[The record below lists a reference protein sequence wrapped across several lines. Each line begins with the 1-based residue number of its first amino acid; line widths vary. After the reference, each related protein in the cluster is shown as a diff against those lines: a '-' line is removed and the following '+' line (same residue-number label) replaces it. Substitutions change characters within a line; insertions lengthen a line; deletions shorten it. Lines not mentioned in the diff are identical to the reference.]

1 MTQQTEME
9 IAGVKFKGGKIFLVL
24 TALTT
29 VGGGLWAGFEFYK
42 DYMDMKAIIQTID
55 TDAIEARNKQL
66 DIKLEQA
73 IDYTRDIK
81 TGLRDDILGI
91 EKQVDRMEDK
101 LRKSEEIQRGII
113 QNAEERFE
121 NKRDA
126 LQNDY
131 NQSANRL
138 KEQST
143 QRSDDITAQVKRDM
157 KELEL
162 RLNKRLQ
169 RALDNPL
176 ANQISICMKNTNKK
190 VVEINLGWEKQS
202 APAVKKTTIK
212 SYMARQIATQ
222 PSKPTNKKQQL

>member
-1 MTQQTEME
+1 MGITFTSQSCLDTGFGVVEVVKSFIIACESFGIKNLFNEIEKLGTIKIVPNPAVNSIMQQTEME

-101 LRKSEEIQRGII
+101 LRKSEEIQRSII

-131 NQSANRL
+131 DKKAGDL
-138 KEQST
+138 
-143 QRSDDITAQVKRDM
+143 RDRTDQ
-157 KELEL
+157 KIKDVED
-162 RLNKRLQ
+162 RLNTRLQ
-169 RALDNPL
+169 KALDNPL
-176 ANQISICMKNTNKK
+176 AK
-190 VVEINLGWEKQS
+190 
-202 APAVKKTTIK
+202 
-212 SYMARQIATQ
+212 
-222 PSKPTNKKQQL
+222 

>member
-126 LQNDY
+126 LQNDC

-143 QRSDDITAQVKRDM
+143 QRSDDITAQVKREM

-176 ANQISICMKNTNKK
+176 AN
-190 VVEINLGWEKQS
+190 
-202 APAVKKTTIK
+202 
-212 SYMARQIATQ
+212 
-222 PSKPTNKKQQL
+222 

>member
-1 MTQQTEME
+1 MSEQTEME
-9 IAGVKFKGGKIFLVL
+9 IAGIKFKGGKIFLVL

-29 VGGGLWAGFEFYK
+29 IGGSLWAGFEFYK

-81 TGLRDDILGI
+81 TGLRDDKLGI

-101 LRKSEEIQRGII
+101 LRKSEEIQRSII

-131 NQSANRL
+131 DDKASRL
-138 KEQST
+138 KDST
-143 QRSDDITAQVKRDM
+143 DDKIKDLESRITK
-157 KELEL
+157 K
-162 RLNKRLQ
+162 LQ

-176 ANQISICMKNTNKK
+176 AN
-190 VVEINLGWEKQS
+190 
-202 APAVKKTTIK
+202 
-212 SYMARQIATQ
+212 
-222 PSKPTNKKQQL
+222 

>member
-1 MTQQTEME
+1 MTKQTEIE
-9 IAGVKFKGGKIFLVL
+9 VAGVKFKGGKIFLVL

-29 VGGGLWAGFEFYK
+29 LGGGLWGGFEFYK
-42 DYMDMKAIIQTID
+42 DYMDMKEVIQNID
-55 TDAIEARNKQL
+55 TKEIESKIKQL

-81 TGLRDDILGI
+81 NGLKEDILNI

-101 LRKSEEIQRGII
+101 LRKSEEIQRSII

-131 NQSANRL
+131 DNSANRL
-138 KEQST
+138 QEQNT
-143 QRSDDITAQVKRDM
+143 QRANDLIKKVERDL

-176 ANQISICMKNTNKK
+176 AQ
-190 VVEINLGWEKQS
+190 
-202 APAVKKTTIK
+202 
-212 SYMARQIATQ
+212 
-222 PSKPTNKKQQL
+222 

>member
-1 MTQQTEME
+1 MTQQTEIE
-9 IAGVKFKGGKIFLVL
+9 VAGVKFKGGKIFLVL

-101 LRKSEEIQRGII
+101 LRKSEEIQRNII

-143 QRSDDITAQVKRDM
+143 QRSDDITAQVKREM

-176 ANQISICMKNTNKK
+176 AN
-190 VVEINLGWEKQS
+190 
-202 APAVKKTTIK
+202 
-212 SYMARQIATQ
+212 
-222 PSKPTNKKQQL
+222 

>member
-1 MTQQTEME
+1 MTQQTEIE
-9 IAGVKFKGGKIFLVL
+9 VAGVKFKGGKIFLVL

-55 TDAIEARNKQL
+55 TDEIESKNKQL

-81 TGLRDDILGI
+81 NGLKADILNI

-101 LRKSEEIQRGII
+101 LRKSEEIQRKVI

-121 NKRDA
+121 NKRDS

-131 NQSANRL
+131 DNKANRL
-138 KEQST
+138 QEQNT
-143 QRSDDITAQVKRDM
+143 QRADDLTAKVTRDL
-157 KELEL
+157 KELEA

-176 ANQISICMKNTNKK
+176 AN
-190 VVEINLGWEKQS
+190 
-202 APAVKKTTIK
+202 
-212 SYMARQIATQ
+212 
-222 PSKPTNKKQQL
+222 

>member
-1 MTQQTEME
+1 MTEQTEIE
-9 IAGVKFKGGKIFLVL
+9 VAGVKFKGGKIFLVL

-29 VGGGLWAGFEFYK
+29 LGGGLWGGFEFYK
-42 DYMDMKAIIQTID
+42 DYMDMKEVIQNID
-55 TDAIEARNKQL
+55 TKEIESKNKQL

-81 TGLRDDILGI
+81 NGLKEDILNI

-101 LRKSEEIQRGII
+101 LRKSEEIQRTVI

-131 NQSANRL
+131 DKSSNRL
-138 KEQST
+138 QEQNT
-143 QRSDDITAQVKRDM
+143 QRADDLIKKVERDL

-176 ANQISICMKNTNKK
+176 AQ
-190 VVEINLGWEKQS
+190 
-202 APAVKKTTIK
+202 
-212 SYMARQIATQ
+212 
-222 PSKPTNKKQQL
+222 

>member
-176 ANQISICMKNTNKK
+176 SN
-190 VVEINLGWEKQS
+190 
-202 APAVKKTTIK
+202 
-212 SYMARQIATQ
+212 
-222 PSKPTNKKQQL
+222 

>member
-1 MTQQTEME
+1 MSEQTEME
-9 IAGVKFKGGKIFLVL
+9 IAGIKFKGGKIFLVL

-29 VGGGLWAGFEFYK
+29 IGGSLWAGFEFYK

-55 TDAIEARNKQL
+55 TDEIEARNKQL

-101 LRKSEEIQRGII
+101 LRKSEEIQRSII

-131 NQSANRL
+131 DDKASRL
-138 KEQST
+138 KDST
-143 QRSDDITAQVKRDM
+143 DDKIKDLESRITK
-157 KELEL
+157 K
-162 RLNKRLQ
+162 LQ

-176 ANQISICMKNTNKK
+176 AN
-190 VVEINLGWEKQS
+190 
-202 APAVKKTTIK
+202 
-212 SYMARQIATQ
+212 
-222 PSKPTNKKQQL
+222 

>member
-1 MTQQTEME
+1 MTQQTEIE
-9 IAGVKFKGGKIFLVL
+9 VAGVKFKGGKIFLVL

-29 VGGGLWAGFEFYK
+29 VGGGLWGGFEFYK
-42 DYMDMKAIIQTID
+42 DYMDMKEIIQNID

-81 TGLRDDILGI
+81 NGLKQDILNI

-101 LRKSEEIQRGII
+101 LRKSEEIQRNTI

-121 NKRDA
+121 NKRDS

-131 NQSANRL
+131 DNKANRL
-138 KEQST
+138 QEQNT
-143 QRSDDITAQVKRDM
+143 QRADDLTAKVNRDL
-157 KELEL
+157 KELEA

-176 ANQISICMKNTNKK
+176 AQ
-190 VVEINLGWEKQS
+190 
-202 APAVKKTTIK
+202 
-212 SYMARQIATQ
+212 
-222 PSKPTNKKQQL
+222 

>member
-1 MTQQTEME
+1 MTKQTEIE
-9 IAGVKFKGGKIFLVL
+9 VAGVKFKGGKIFLVL

-29 VGGGLWAGFEFYK
+29 LGGGLWGGFEFYK
-42 DYMDMKAIIQTID
+42 DYMDMKEVIQNID
-55 TDAIEARNKQL
+55 TKEIESKNKQL

-81 TGLRDDILGI
+81 NGLKADILNI

-101 LRKSEEIQRGII
+101 LRKSEEIQRTVI

-131 NQSANRL
+131 DKSSNRL
-138 KEQST
+138 QEQNT
-143 QRSDDITAQVKRDM
+143 QRADDLIKKVERDL

-176 ANQISICMKNTNKK
+176 AQ
-190 VVEINLGWEKQS
+190 
-202 APAVKKTTIK
+202 
-212 SYMARQIATQ
+212 
-222 PSKPTNKKQQL
+222 

>member
-1 MTQQTEME
+1 MTEQTEIE
-9 IAGVKFKGGKIFLVL
+9 VAGVKFKGGKIFLVL

-29 VGGGLWAGFEFYK
+29 LGGGLWGGFEFYK
-42 DYMDMKAIIQTID
+42 DYMDMKEIIQNID
-55 TDAIEARNKQL
+55 TKEIESKNKQL

-81 TGLRDDILGI
+81 NGLKADILNI

-101 LRKSEEIQRGII
+101 LRKSEEIQRTVI

-131 NQSANRL
+131 DKSSNRL
-138 KEQST
+138 QEQNT
-143 QRSDDITAQVKRDM
+143 QRADDLIKKVERDL

-176 ANQISICMKNTNKK
+176 AQ
-190 VVEINLGWEKQS
+190 
-202 APAVKKTTIK
+202 
-212 SYMARQIATQ
+212 
-222 PSKPTNKKQQL
+222 

>member
-1 MTQQTEME
+1 MTEQTEIE
-9 IAGVKFKGGKIFLVL
+9 VAGVKFKGGKIFLVL

-29 VGGGLWAGFEFYK
+29 LGGGLWGGFEFYK
-42 DYMDMKAIIQTID
+42 DYMDMKEVIQNID
-55 TDAIEARNKQL
+55 TKEIESKNKQL

-81 TGLRDDILGI
+81 NGLKADILNI

-101 LRKSEEIQRGII
+101 LRKSEEIQRTVI

-131 NQSANRL
+131 DKSSNRL
-138 KEQST
+138 QEQNT
-143 QRSDDITAQVKRDM
+143 QRADDLIKKVERDL

-176 ANQISICMKNTNKK
+176 AQ
-190 VVEINLGWEKQS
+190 
-202 APAVKKTTIK
+202 
-212 SYMARQIATQ
+212 
-222 PSKPTNKKQQL
+222 

>member
-1 MTQQTEME
+1 MTQQTEIE
-9 IAGVKFKGGKIFLVL
+9 VAGVKFKGGKIFLVL

-29 VGGGLWAGFEFYK
+29 VGGGLWGGFEFYK
-42 DYMDMKAIIQTID
+42 DYMDMKEIIQNID
-55 TDAIEARNKQL
+55 TDEIESKNKQL

-81 TGLRDDILGI
+81 NGLKEDILNI

-101 LRKSEEIQRGII
+101 LRKSEEIQRKVI

-121 NKRDA
+121 NKRDS

-131 NQSANRL
+131 DNKANRL
-138 KEQST
+138 QEQNT
-143 QRSDDITAQVKRDM
+143 QRADDLTAKVTRDL
-157 KELEL
+157 KELEA

-176 ANQISICMKNTNKK
+176 AQ
-190 VVEINLGWEKQS
+190 
-202 APAVKKTTIK
+202 
-212 SYMARQIATQ
+212 
-222 PSKPTNKKQQL
+222 

>member
-1 MTQQTEME
+1 MTKQTEIE
-9 IAGVKFKGGKIFLVL
+9 VAGVKFKGGKIFLVL

-29 VGGGLWAGFEFYK
+29 LGGGLWGGFEFYK
-42 DYMDMKAIIQTID
+42 DYMDMKEVIQNID
-55 TDAIEARNKQL
+55 TKEIESKNKQL

-81 TGLRDDILGI
+81 NGLKEDILNI

-101 LRKSEEIQRGII
+101 LRKSEEIQRSII

-131 NQSANRL
+131 DNSANRL
-138 KEQST
+138 QEQNT
-143 QRSDDITAQVKRDM
+143 QRANDLIKKVERDL

-176 ANQISICMKNTNKK
+176 AQ
-190 VVEINLGWEKQS
+190 
-202 APAVKKTTIK
+202 
-212 SYMARQIATQ
+212 
-222 PSKPTNKKQQL
+222 

>member
-1 MTQQTEME
+1 MSEQTEME
-9 IAGVKFKGGKIFLVL
+9 IAGVKFKGGKIFIVL

-29 VGGGLWAGFEFYK
+29 VGGGLWGGFEFYK
-42 DYMDMKAIIQTID
+42 DYMDMKEIIQNID
-55 TDAIEARNKQL
+55 TDAIESRNKQL

-91 EKQVDRMEDK
+91 ERQVDRMEDK
-101 LRKSEEIQRGII
+101 LRKSEETQRIII

-131 NQSANRL
+131 DDKASRL
-138 KEQST
+138 KDST
-143 QRSDDITAQVKRDM
+143 DDKIKDLESRITK
-157 KELEL
+157 K
-162 RLNKRLQ
+162 LQ

-176 ANQISICMKNTNKK
+176 AN
-190 VVEINLGWEKQS
+190 
-202 APAVKKTTIK
+202 
-212 SYMARQIATQ
+212 
-222 PSKPTNKKQQL
+222 

>member
-1 MTQQTEME
+1 MTQQTEIE
-9 IAGVKFKGGKIFLVL
+9 VAGIKFKGGKIFLVL

-29 VGGGLWAGFEFYK
+29 VGGGLWGGFEFYK
-42 DYMDMKAIIQTID
+42 DYMDMKEIIQNID
-55 TDAIEARNKQL
+55 TNEIESKNKQL

-81 TGLRDDILGI
+81 NGLKADILNI

-101 LRKSEEIQRGII
+101 LRKSEEIQRTVI

-121 NKRDA
+121 NKRDS

-131 NQSANRL
+131 DQKANRL
-138 KEQST
+138 QVQNT
-143 QRSDDITAQVKRDM
+143 QRSDDLTAKVNRDL
-157 KELEL
+157 KDLEA

-176 ANQISICMKNTNKK
+176 AQ
-190 VVEINLGWEKQS
+190 
-202 APAVKKTTIK
+202 
-212 SYMARQIATQ
+212 
-222 PSKPTNKKQQL
+222 

>member
-1 MTQQTEME
+1 MSEQTEME
-9 IAGVKFKGGKIFLVL
+9 IAGIKFKGGKIFLVL

-29 VGGGLWAGFEFYK
+29 IGGSLWAGFEFYK

-101 LRKSEEIQRGII
+101 LRKSEEIQRSII

-131 NQSANRL
+131 DDKASRL
-138 KEQST
+138 KDST
-143 QRSDDITAQVKRDM
+143 DDKIKDLESRITK
-157 KELEL
+157 K
-162 RLNKRLQ
+162 LQ

-176 ANQISICMKNTNKK
+176 AN
-190 VVEINLGWEKQS
+190 
-202 APAVKKTTIK
+202 
-212 SYMARQIATQ
+212 
-222 PSKPTNKKQQL
+222 

>member
-1 MTQQTEME
+1 MTEQTEIE
-9 IAGVKFKGGKIFLVL
+9 VAGVKFKGGKIFLVL

-29 VGGGLWAGFEFYK
+29 LGGGLWGGFEFYK
-42 DYMDMKAIIQTID
+42 DYMDMKEVIQNID
-55 TDAIEARNKQL
+55 TKEIESKNKQL

-81 TGLRDDILGI
+81 NGLKEDILNI

-101 LRKSEEIQRGII
+101 LRKSEEIQRSII

-131 NQSANRL
+131 DNSANRL
-138 KEQST
+138 QEQNT
-143 QRSDDITAQVKRDM
+143 QRANDLIKKVERDL

-176 ANQISICMKNTNKK
+176 AQ
-190 VVEINLGWEKQS
+190 
-202 APAVKKTTIK
+202 
-212 SYMARQIATQ
+212 
-222 PSKPTNKKQQL
+222 

>member
-1 MTQQTEME
+1 M
-9 IAGVKFKGGKIFLVL
+9 L
-24 TALTT
+24 TALTPL
-29 VGGGLWAGFEFYK
+29 GGGLWGGFEFYK
-42 DYMDMKAIIQTID
+42 DYMDMKEIIQNID
-55 TDAIEARNKQL
+55 TKEIESKNKQL

-81 TGLRDDILGI
+81 NGLKADILNI

-101 LRKSEEIQRGII
+101 LRKSEEIQRTVI

-131 NQSANRL
+131 DKSSNRL
-138 KEQST
+138 QEQNT
-143 QRSDDITAQVKRDM
+143 QRADDLIKKVERDL

-176 ANQISICMKNTNKK
+176 AQ
-190 VVEINLGWEKQS
+190 
-202 APAVKKTTIK
+202 
-212 SYMARQIATQ
+212 
-222 PSKPTNKKQQL
+222 